1 MTSTAES
8 HRIESSRRLAVD
20 AARLAAATH
29 CTNVSV
35 LDVRGLCPI
44 TDFLVIATGTSSR
57 QMRSVAEEIMEMA
70 DQRGDRA
77 LSSNGLE
84 GGSWVIA
91 DFIDVILHV
100 FSPEA
105 RLYYDLDNLWGDA
118 RHVHWDEAS
127 TEPRID
133 TNVHE

>member
-8 HRIESSRRLAVD
+8 NRIESSRRLSVD

-29 CTNVSV
+29 CTNVV
-35 LDVRGLCPI
+35 ILDVRGLCPI
-44 TDFLVIATGTSSR
+44 TDFLVITTGTSPR

-70 DQRGDRA
+70 QQRGDHA

-84 GGSWVIA
+84 GGSWIIA

-105 RLYYDLDNLWGDA
+105 RSYYDLDNLWGDA
-118 RHVHWDEAS
+118 RRVEWDEQPAAS
-127 TEPRID
+127 AQVE
-133 TNVHE
+133 

>member
-8 HRIESSRRLAVD
+8 NRIESARRLAID

-29 CTNVSV
+29 CTHVV
-35 LDVRGLCPI
+35 ILDVRGLCPI
-44 TDFLVIATGTSSR
+44 TDFLVITTGTSPR
-57 QMRSVAEEIMEMA
+57 QMRTVAEEVMEMA
-70 DQRGDRA
+70 EQRGDRP

-84 GGSWVIA
+84 GGSWIIA

-105 RLYYDLDNLWGDA
+105 RSYYDLDNLWGDA
-118 RHVHWDEAS
+118 RRVEWEPTSADEIA
-127 TEPRID
+127 RIR
-133 TNVHE
+133 